1 MDNLEHLI
9 MDLKESLEREIAS
22 LRQEMRQGFASVN
35 ERLDTQSSRLERQGG
50 IVQAGARWT
59 SRMDNWAERV
69 DVALEAK
76 DREIADLR
84 ERIARLER
92 KSA

>member
-1 MDNLEHLI
+1 VDNLEHLI
-9 MDLKESLEREIAS
+9 MDLKESLERQLTGLE
-22 LRQEMRQGFASVN
+22 LKVDRGFAEVRD
-35 ERLDTQSSRLERQGG
+35 RLDTQSSRLERQGG

>member
-9 MDLKESLEREIAS
+9 MDLKESLERQLTGLE
-22 LRQEMRQGFASVN
+22 LKVDRGFAEVRD
-35 ERLDTQSSRLERQGG
+35 RLDTQSSRLERQGG